1 MINVTATLDLTV
13 GRWLNEPGD
22 FERTADTL
30 RFTTSPS
37 SDFWRTTH
45 YGFVRDSGHCLGVEV
60 EGPFTAT
67 VRVRGE
73 YRNTYDQAGL
83 MIRIDKSNWLKC
95 GIEYVEG
102 EALLSVVATNVTS
115 DWSVISTAMP
125 EWLRVRLTRDDD
137 FVTVEFAPDGAEWSL
152 ARIAHLKPSAKVW
165 IGPMACSPGGHGFAA
180 EFADFAIAVEEV
192 ESAE

>member
-1 MINVTATLDLTV
+1 VISVTATLDLTA
-13 GRWLNEPGD
+13 GRWLNEPAES
-22 FERTADTL
+22 ERSADTL

-45 YGFVRDSGHCLGVEV
+45 FGFVRDSGHCLGVEV
-60 EGPFTAT
+60 EGAFTAT

-95 GIEYVEG
+95 GIEFVEG

-115 DWSVISTAMP
+115 DWSVTTTPMP
-125 EWLRVRLTRDDD
+125 EWLCVRLTRDGD

-152 ARIAHLKPSAKVW
+152 ARIAYLKPSPKVW
-165 IGPMACSPGGHGFAA
+165 VGPMACSPGGHGFAA
-180 EFADFAIAVEEV
+180 EFADFAITVAEV
-192 ESAE
+192 ELPE